1 MRITTSPPTPD
12 SWHFRIRD
20 NKNTGKFLQYTHWQ
34 SLVYVP
40 VQWLA
45 HLETNS
51 SLLLPAYK
59 IIPLSLWS
67 NAACYWWK
75 WIGADFPSVWLIFFR
90 FYEMSI
96 PPWDKIRIRNILY
109 GKLKRDFSFQDGF
122 RDLLLIWST
131 LVFLSQ
137 EMTWI

>member
-20 NKNTGKFLQYTHWQ
+20 NKKYRQILTIYTLAKLGLCPS
-34 SLVYVP
+34 SL
-40 VQWLA
+40 A
-45 HLETNS
+45 GSLETNS

-96 PPWDKIRIRNILY
+96 PPWDKIRILNILY